1 MKLFLELVPVRVAS
15 IHWKNKDYFVGISV
29 LQRLLLT
36 TRFPLLSKLSEVSIT
51 ARKKKKKKNPIISCL
66 ESKSKDSLYFRVILK
81 VNCGIRKSGA
91 FGIYKVADCWLEN
104 NKSI

>member
-51 ARKKKKKKNPIISCL
+51 ARKKKKKKKIQSFPVLRVRVKTHCTS
-66 ESKSKDSLYFRVILK
+66 ESF
-81 VNCGIRKSGA
+81 
-91 FGIYKVADCWLEN
+91 
-104 NKSI
+104 

>member
-51 ARKKKKKKNPIISCL
+51 ARKKKKNPIISCL
-66 ESKSKDSLYFRVILK
+66 ESESKEDSLYLRVILK

>member
-29 LQRLLLT
+29 LHRLLLT

-51 ARKKKKKKNPIISCL
+51 ARKKKKKMQSFPVLRVRVKKTHCTS
-66 ESKSKDSLYFRVILK
+66 ESF
-81 VNCGIRKSGA
+81 
-91 FGIYKVADCWLEN
+91 
-104 NKSI
+104 

>member
-1 MKLFLELVPVRVAS
+1 MKLFLELVPIRVAS

-51 ARKKKKKKNPIISCL
+51 ARKKKKKVQSFPV
-66 ESKSKDSLYFRVILK
+66 RVK
-81 VNCGIRKSGA
+81 KTHCT
-91 FGIYKVADCWLEN
+91 
-104 NKSI
+104 

>member
-36 TRFPLLSKLSEVSIT
+36 TRFPLLSKLSEVSFT
-51 ARKKKKKKNPIISCL
+51 ARKKKKKKIQSFPVLRVRVKTHCTS
-66 ESKSKDSLYFRVILK
+66 ESF
-81 VNCGIRKSGA
+81 
-91 FGIYKVADCWLEN
+91 
-104 NKSI
+104 

>member
-1 MKLFLELVPVRVAS
+1 MKLFLELVPIRVAS
-15 IHWKNKDYFVGISV
+15 IHWKNKDYFVGICV
-29 LQRLLLT
+29 LQRLLRT

-51 ARKKKKKKNPIISCL
+51 ARKKKKKSPIISC
-66 ESKSKDSLYFRVILK
+66 ESKEDSLYFRVILK

-104 NKSI
+104 KSI

>member
-29 LQRLLLT
+29 LHRLLLT

-51 ARKKKKKKNPIISCL
+51 ARKKKKKNAIISCL
-66 ESKSKDSLYFRVILK
+66 ESESKEDSLYLRVILK

-104 NKSI
+104 NKTI